1 MKHESAM
8 RMGMPGYSASRVF
21 SQYVMPLIL
30 VLIFPVIPLMGQGPV
45 DERLIGEW
53 AAITEGME
61 GEKASITRDAIVVF
75 GERMPIRFIS
85 QGLFQIGNPGE
96 EERVQYRISGDTL
109 TITSD
114 GESSSWRRVAT
125 QVPVN
130 SSVQN
135 PLASSPPAPL
145 ATPVP
150 GGSGPDRFARPFKGD
165 NIALSLKGNQTYTGE
180 LQFRGTSYPVTA
192 QADGNQ
198 LKGRFQMNDGRS
210 FEFNGNLTGDSLSF
224 VTGSTTYV
232 LAGEPLKPQGNPLD
246 IGGNGNPL
254 ATPPV
259 VANPLDSQ
267 PASRGALIF
276 KEYKLMD
283 PGLNNM
289 VASTV
294 LMPESWKAEGG
305 LQRMPPAVYSIP
317 IIVDVKFIAPDGRQV
332 RFFPSLMFEF
342 DNFQQGQ
349 MMQATMQGNLYMP
362 LARSPG
368 AWIMEMSRMNP
379 DPAVSNL
386 TVVREEDVPEVTAKL
401 RQQSQ
406 QLIQQIEANNQLGR
420 QTGFLSNYEA
430 KCTKVVLTYNRDGR
444 SYEETLLIS
453 WSAMTNIWQGQVV
466 SGLWGILG
474 MYSLRGPANTDYV
487 NDPELLA
494 VLSSARVNPAWQA
507 EMDKYWAQLAQIR
520 HKGNMD
526 RLNAS
531 SAAHQKRMNTLNET
545 SDILMSGWKS
555 RNESMDRIH
564 AKTIDAIHEQTPY
577 TTPSGETVKLPSF
590 YDNVYTDGN
599 GRYILNN
606 NSLYEPNTDPSVN
619 SQSWQRIHAQP

>member
-1 MKHESAM
+1 MKKESTARKFM
-8 RMGMPGYSASRVF
+8 KDY
-21 SQYVMPLIL
+21 SQYLMPRRFLVPL
-30 VLIFPVIPLMGQGPV
+30 MAVLIFSMYPSMGQGPV
-45 DERLIGEW
+45 DDRLIGEW
-53 AAITEGME
+53 AASGEGME
-61 GEKASITRDAIVVF
+61 GEKASISRDSIVVF

-85 QGLFQIGNPGE
+85 QGLFQIGHPGE

-114 GESSSWRRVAT
+114 GESSTWRRVSIPT
-125 QVPVN
+125 PGPVPVA
-130 SSVQN
+130 N

-145 ATPVP
+145 ANPAS
-150 GGSGPDRFARPFKGD
+150 GGPGPDRFARPFKGD
-165 NIALSLKGNQTYTGE
+165 NIALTLKGIHTYTGE
-180 LQFRGTSYPVTA
+180 LQFRGSSYPVTA

-198 LKGRFQMNDGRS
+198 LKGRFQTSDGRS
-210 FEFNGNLTGDSLSF
+210 FEFSGMLTGDSLSF
-224 VTGSTTYV
+224 VTGSTTYL
-232 LAGEPLKPQGNPLD
+232 LAGEPLKPAGNPLD
-246 IGGNGNPL
+246 LGGNANPL
-254 ATPPV
+254 SAPPV
-259 VANPLDSQ
+259 AVNPLDSQ
-267 PASRGALIF
+267 TVTKGALVF
-276 KEYKLMD
+276 KEHKITD
-283 PGLNNM
+283 PGMNNM

-294 LMPESWKAEGG
+294 LMPESWKVEGG

-317 IIVDVKFIAPDGRQV
+317 IIVDIKFIAPDGRQV
-332 RFFPSLMFEF
+332 RFMPSMMFEF

-349 MMQATMQGNLYMP
+349 VMQATMQGNLYMP
-362 LARSPG
+362 LSRSPG

-386 TVVREEDVPEVTAKL
+386 TVVREEDMPDVTAKL
-401 RQQSQ
+401 RQQSLP
-406 QLIQQIEANNQLGR
+406 LIQQIEGNNQLGR
-420 QTGFLSNYEA
+420 QTGFLTNYET
-430 KCTKVVLTYNRDGR
+430 KGTKVVLTYNRDGR
-444 SYEETLLIS
+444 SYEETVLIS
-453 WSAMTNIWQGQVV
+453 WSAMTNIWQGQVTG
-466 SGLWGILG
+466 GLWGILG
-474 MYSLRGPANTDYV
+474 MYSLRGPVNTDYV

-526 RLNAS
+526 RLNS
-531 SAAHQKRMNTLNET
+531 SNAAHQKRMNTLNET

-555 RNESMDRIH
+555 RSDSMDRIH

-619 SQSWQRIHAQP
+619 SQSWQRIHSQP